1 MQGRAY
7 VFLRKNGAPVP
18 LGCTGH
24 VGWAFLEAEAGETP
38 QPGAQPE
45 VICGS
50 TENFTGDPVIP
61 PGADNGFWE
70 QSFTQVTQMMQ
81 VMHLRGYDVFKVA
94 PVPEPNPDAARL
106 AALATRASGYKTI
119 GNNSLDHVVKV
130 LDAYGVKDL
139 PYASM
144 HPSPNEW
151 FCLFNGE
158 YHSL

>member
-1 MQGRAY
+1 MPGRAY
-7 VFLRKNGAPVP
+7 IFLRKNGAPLP
-18 LGCTGH
+18 LGCSGH
-24 VGWAFLEAEAGETP
+24 IGWAFLDEIEAG
-38 QPGAQPE
+38 ASE

-50 TENFTGDPVIP
+50 TENFHGDPVIP
-61 PGADNGFWE
+61 AGDDNGYWQ
-70 QSFTQVTQMMQ
+70 QSFRQVNQMMQ

-94 PVPEPNPDAARL
+94 QVEYPHAEAAHVVARS
-106 AALATRASGYKTI
+106 TQDSGYKAI
-119 GNNSLDHVVKV
+119 GNNALDHAVRV

-151 FCLFNGE
+151 FCLFNGD

>member
-1 MQGRAY
+1 MQGLAY
-7 VFLRKNGAPVP
+7 VFLRKNGAPLP
-18 LGCTGH
+18 LGCSGH
-24 VGWAFLEAEAGETP
+24 VGWAFLAADPEAT
-38 QPGAQPE
+38 QPHD
-45 VICGS
+45 VVCGS

-61 PGADNGFWE
+61 PGEDNGFWE
-70 QSFTQVTQMMQ
+70 QSFSQVTQMMQ

-94 PVPEPNPDAARL
+94 PVPDPHPDAAQQV
-106 AALATRASGYKTI
+106 ALQVRTSGYKTI

-158 YHSL
+158 YHSLGH